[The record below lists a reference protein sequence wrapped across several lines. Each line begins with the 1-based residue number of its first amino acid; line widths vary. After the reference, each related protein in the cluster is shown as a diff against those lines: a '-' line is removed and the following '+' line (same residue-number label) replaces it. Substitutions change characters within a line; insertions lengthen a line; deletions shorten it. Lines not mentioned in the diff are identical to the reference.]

1 MELTDLIGLQAE
13 EARRR
18 LEAAGEPVGAVVETK
33 PPRPV
38 VLEGPFRVVRA
49 RRGDDGRIDLVVTRE
64 RFRPATTR
72 TVPT

>member
-1 MELTDLIGLQAE
+1 MELTDLIGLQVE

-38 VLEGPFRVVRA
+38 GLEGSFRVVRA
-49 RRGDDGRIDLVVTRE
+49 RRGDDGRIALVITRE
-64 RFRPATTR
+64 RFHPATTR
-72 TVPT
+72 E